1 MKNTNAKKHMN
12 ATKKLAV
19 VVTTLTAGLFSLTS
33 NSAILQA
40 SELVKVE
47 PTKQVSLYQ
56 DAKESLA
63 LSFDSLTI
71 SHEIN
76 DVPAKNTIAKQQS
89 SADKN
94 IPITL
99 TKVNLV
105 SE

>member
-1 MKNTNAKKHMN
+1 MKNTNAKIYIN

-19 VVTTLTAGLFSLTS
+19 VVTTLTAGLFSLIS

-47 PTKQVSLYQ
+47 PTKQISLYQ
-56 DAKESLA
+56 EAKESLA

-71 SHEIN
+71 SHEMN
-76 DVPAKNTIAKQQS
+76 DLPAKNTMAKQQS
-89 SADKN
+89 STDKN